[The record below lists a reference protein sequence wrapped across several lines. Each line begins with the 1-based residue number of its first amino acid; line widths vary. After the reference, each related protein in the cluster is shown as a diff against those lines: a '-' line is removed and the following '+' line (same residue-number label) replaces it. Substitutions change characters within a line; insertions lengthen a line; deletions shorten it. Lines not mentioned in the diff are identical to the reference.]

1 MYWTLSPISPFPPF
15 QVTFGRG
22 VYHSNRKQSRAK
34 LESGVGSPRWESLCF
49 QWWSLFGDSIS
60 EHGAKLSAA
69 LYDQLFH
76 AFETS
81 AMYESLTYY
90 WLNSVARCGL
100 LDHSFFVIV
109 LKKEFPEDFTSV
121 MLILLTTTHS
131 SAWLANNYRFSI
143 QKYGSDSPERVF
155 ASLLNIARFPLSVG
169 LFAFLT
175 SKFPWNSSWGS
186 ESSAHCS
193 RCVHNS
199 PEQHGHICHS
209 NSTPWLELFSFLHGP
224 TLPK

>member
-1 MYWTLSPISPFPPF
+1 
-15 QVTFGRG
+15 
-22 VYHSNRKQSRAK
+22 
-34 LESGVGSPRWESLCF
+34 
-49 QWWSLFGDSIS
+49 
-60 EHGAKLSAA
+60 
-69 LYDQLFH
+69 
-76 AFETS
+76 
-81 AMYESLTYY
+81 MYESLTYY

-175 SKFPWNSSWGS
+175 SKFPWNSS
-186 ESSAHCS
+186 
-193 RCVHNS
+193 
-199 PEQHGHICHS
+199 
-209 NSTPWLELFSFLHGP
+209 
-224 TLPK
+224 